1 MEQHR
6 QRISMEITNA
16 STVINNQLS
25 KLRMLEEKFSRMD
38 DKFSAEIS
46 NLVRSGNNSR
56 AKTLVN
62 ELVNVRRVRNTT
74 RNMSLTLEML
84 VIRLSTIKDFG
95 VIMDTIEPTIDMI
108 KGIQVDISAIV
119 PAATGAISEM
129 SEVSS
134 GVLNT
139 NLNIERWSDIPN
151 RIDSDAL
158 DILAE
163 VETAMEK
170 DAKIKLPD
178 IPSEIKESTVRST
191 DNPNRSKLLRESE
204 VLVET

>member
-6 QRISMEITNA
+6 QRVSMEITNA
-16 STVINNQLS
+16 STVINKQLS

-38 DKFSAEIS
+38 DKFTVEIS
-46 NLVRSGNNSR
+46 KLVRSGNNSR

-62 ELVNVRRVRNTT
+62 ELVNIRRVRNTT

-95 VIMDTIEPTIDMI
+95 MIMDTIEPTIDMI
-108 KGIQVDISAIV
+108 KGVQVDIAAIV
-119 PAATGAISEM
+119 PAANGALSEM
-129 SEVSS
+129 SDVSS

-139 NLNIERWSDIPN
+139 NVNIEGWSAIPN
-151 RIDSDAL
+151 SIDSDAL

-163 VETAMEK
+163 VESAMEK

-178 IPSEIKESTVRST
+178 VPSEIKESTVRST
-191 DNPNRSKLLRESE
+191 DNSNLSKLLRESE

>member
-1 MEQHR
+1 
-6 QRISMEITNA
+6 MEITNA

-191 DNPNRSKLLRESE
+191 DNSNLSKLIRESE

>member
-139 NLNIERWSDIPN
+139 NLNIEGWSDIPN

-191 DNPNRSKLLRESE
+191 DNSNLSKLIRESE

>member
-191 DNPNRSKLLRESE
+191 DNSNLSKLIRESE

>member
-139 NLNIERWSDIPN
+139 NLNIERWTDIPN

-191 DNPNRSKLLRESE
+191 DNSNLSKLIRESE

>member
-1 MEQHR
+1 
-6 QRISMEITNA
+6 MEITNA

-25 KLRMLEEKFSRMD
+25 KLRMLEEKLSRMD
-38 DKFSAEIS
+38 DKFSVEIS

-95 VIMDTIEPTIDMI
+95 MIMDTIEPTIDVI

-139 NLNIERWSDIPN
+139 NLNIEGWSDIPN
-151 RIDSDAL
+151 SIDSDAL

-191 DNPNRSKLLRESE
+191 DNSNLSKLLRESE